1 MSNDLRDA
9 VWQNGPTDPTQRFVL
24 LSLADRA
31 DDNGYCWP
39 SFADIAKR
47 TGYTKRTVINAMS
60 KLETDGW
67 ITSEV
72 RYKHGKARTSNGTHL
87 NAKRLLGSESVSLDS
102 ELNSLPNEQKP
113 PLVVNDVHWGSEFN
127 SPESYIESIK
137 EIETP
142 RPPLQILRDH
152 FSQRTTIQPNEQT
165 GMYERNWEKP
175 LAAILEKARGD
186 PLAAV
191 ALIDAA
197 LDVAWGKND
206 SGKTYPV
213 ASPKSIATI
222 AANLAVSSKATATA
236 ADDETIWQR
245 ALQAITRKEYSDERL
260 KAAIRAVG
268 FDRIARANGHD
279 ADQLRKQLGN
289 EYRSNIRNTAPA

>member
-9 VWQNGPTDPTQRFVL
+9 VWQNGPTDPTQRFIL
-24 LSLADRA
+24 LSLTDRA

-39 SFADIAKR
+39 SYADIAKR

-67 ITSEV
+67 IVSEV
-72 RYKHGKARTSNGTHL
+72 RYKSGKSRTSNGTHV
-87 NAKRLLGSESVSLDS
+87 NTERLLGSETVSLRG
-102 ELNSLPNEQKP
+102 ELNSPPNEQKT

-137 EIETP
+137 EIDPP
-142 RPPLQILRDH
+142 RTPLQTLRDH
-152 FSQRTTIQPNEQT
+152 FVQRTTIQPNEHT
-165 GMYERNWEKP
+165 GTYDRNWTQP
-175 LAAILEKARGD
+175 LAGILEKARGD
-186 PLAAV
+186 PVAAA

-197 LDVAWGKND
+197 LDVAWGKNGT
-206 SGKTYPV
+206 GKTYPV
-213 ASPKSIATI
+213 ASPRSIATI
-222 AANLAVSSKATATA
+222 AANLAVSEKVTAAA
-236 ADDETIWQR
+236 ADDETIWQK
-245 ALQAITRKEYSDERL
+245 ALQAITRKEYNDERL

-289 EYRSNIRNTAPA
+289 EYRSHNRTTAPA